1 MRLRGIGALAAVA
14 VTTGMLALAQTAAAG
29 TQLWDF
35 ESGAS
40 DWDTPNGTW
49 EVNGGMYQEVS
60 GTDPAMHSVVGDA
73 SWTDYVIEATVR
85 VDEGNWAG
93 IAFRAQSDFEYY
105 VYYMNVPD
113 NKSELWKHNDG
124 AFDARENLNDIPGTN
139 ILIENGVGHAVKV
152 VVAGDTFE
160 LWIDGEMQ
168 SQDTDASYA
177 AGKAGVWAW
186 ATMASFDDFSVT
198 GAGIADNGTPVE
210 PQGKLTTA
218 WGRMKDTR

>member
-1 MRLRGIGALAAVA
+1 MRLRRFSALAALVA
-14 VTTGMLALAQTAAAG
+14 AALVLAHSAAAG